1 MRFFLQC
8 ISGFYYF
15 LIAPLSTLY
24 RPDSE
29 YTINSDYDS
38 DSESDD
44 IDSLAVVNHDIK
56 RVQSQFLR
64 DECVSNEAN
73 IRKPL
78 TLEIPSN
85 LFVEFTS
92 DSRKS
97 HG

>member
-8 ISGFYYF
+8 ISGFFYF
-15 LIAPLSTLY
+15 LIPPLSTLY

-29 YTINSDYDS
+29 YTINTGHDS

-44 IDSLAVVNHDIK
+44 IDSLALVNHDIN
-56 RVQSQFLR
+56 RVQTQFFK
-64 DECVSNEAN
+64 DECINNEAN
-73 IRKPL
+73 LRKPL

-92 DSRKS
+92 DSRQS